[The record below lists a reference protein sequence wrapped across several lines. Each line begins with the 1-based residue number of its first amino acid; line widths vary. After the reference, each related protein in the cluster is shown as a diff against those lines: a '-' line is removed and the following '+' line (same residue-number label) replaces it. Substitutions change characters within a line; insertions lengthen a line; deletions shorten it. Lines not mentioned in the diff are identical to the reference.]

1 MAMRMVLA
9 FILHRG
15 RMSCSAAAGSI
26 CSDSVNRGEVTRC
39 LARGYWR
46 KIDLNSTLVSA
57 LLAKESKRGAFL
69 FIVDATQKTL
79 AGKKSQNTYFC
90 SSVTRR
96 RSNRKP
102 KNKRYNAKKTT
113 AKSIHSYTF
122 GLLITPS
129 VFVFPSRYHITHQS
143 GITARTSAE
152 CAAEMI
158 RTLPQGRGR
167 NCVRRFCLRC

>member
-1 MAMRMVLA
+1 MLIFAQSAKSLKGYVSQCIDKEHIQLMAMRMVLA

-79 AGKKSQNTYFC
+79 AGRSLRIPI
-90 SSVTRR
+90 SVAASRADPASANPRTNATTPRR
-96 RSNRKP
+96 RQPSQFI
-102 KNKRYNAKKTT
+102 A
-113 AKSIHSYTF
+113 IHLVY
-122 GLLITPS
+122 
-129 VFVFPSRYHITHQS
+129 
-143 GITARTSAE
+143 
-152 CAAEMI
+152 
-158 RTLPQGRGR
+158 
-167 NCVRRFCLRC
+167 